1 MKILVAVCKVVS
13 ILNSLDI
20 SDEGILRT
28 YVLNSDGL
36 ISNMTVLG
44 ETVRIYTLDQFVKT
58 FNTTPSGVNSSTDYI
73 RYVAYTEVQTI
84 KREVVKLE
92 DQ

>member
-1 MKILVAVCKVVS
+1 MKILVAVCKSSKV
-13 ILNSLDI
+13 LNSWDI
-20 SDEGILRT
+20 SDDEILRT

-36 ISNMTVLG
+36 TSKISTG
-44 ETVRIYTLDQFVKT
+44 GQTVRIYTLDDFVKT